1 MTAKPEGDEMLLP
14 LREVRAIWQTGQVF
28 QVN

>member
-1 MTAKPEGDEMLLP
+1 MTAEPQGGEMPLP